1 MKTPQLDPRDFEWF
15 KDRSDGVIAS
25 GVIRGVSGDSA
36 RIVNGSVVFEPRFPL
51 VLERLARSILFQL
64 SIPKNTT
71 PRLRKAAQ

>member
-1 MKTPQLDPRDFEWF
+1 MKPEDP
-15 KDRSDGVIAS
+15 G
-25 GVIRGVSGDSA
+25 SA
-36 RIVNGSVVFEPRFPL
+36 RIVNGSVVFEPRAPL